1 MTSRWFTRQLLL
13 SCLVLISW
21 LPAATVAAGE
31 DATPLRFGV
40 LSIAPPARSYADWK
54 PFADYMAERLGRP
67 IEVVVPRGFE
77 RMKEAIEAGEVDF
90 FYINAH
96 VLFRLKQSDSAV
108 GVLQMINLRGSH
120 VSNSEIFVRADSG
133 IHSLEDLR
141 GRRIAYVSPIAAGA
155 YLAPRAYLYEQG
167 IESGEETE
175 EFFTH
180 NQSNSIY
187 GVLLGDYD
195 AAALCGVRYQL
206 MSEKVNT
213 GDLRVIGVSFEYA
226 ENLIAA
232 RPDLPPELLEE
243 FTFIGAGM
251 VDDPAGREI
260 LRDMRPMKIQSF
272 APYDPAVEAITQRQM
287 DISQL
292 PGGS

>member
-1 MTSRWFTRQLLL
+1 MASRVFPRQLLL
-13 SCLVLISW
+13 SWLLLIACLPV
-21 LPAATVAAGE
+21 ATLATE
-31 DATPLRFGV
+31 PEATPLRFGV

-54 PFADYMAERLGRP
+54 PFADYMSRHLDRP
-67 IEVVVPRGFE
+67 IEIVVPRGFE
-77 RMKEAIEAGEVDF
+77 RMQEAIEQDEVDF

-96 VLFRLKQSDSAV
+96 VLYRLKEKESAV

-133 IHSLEDLR
+133 IHSLDDLR

-155 YLAPRAYLYEQG
+155 YLAPRAYLYEKG
-167 IESGEETE
+167 IESGTETE
-175 EFFTH
+175 EVFTQ

-232 RPDLPPELLEE
+232 RPELPESLLEE
-243 FTFIGAGM
+243 FAFIGAGM
-251 VDDPAGREI
+251 IDDPEGREV
-260 LRDMRPMKIQSF
+260 LKGMRTMKIQSF
-272 APYDPAVEAITQRQM
+272 APYDPAVEAITRRQM
-287 DISQL
+287 EVSQL
-292 PGGS
+292 PEGE

>member
-1 MTSRWFTRQLLL
+1 MASRWLVRQLLL
-13 SCLVLISW
+13 SCLFLTAC
-21 LPAATVAAGE
+21 LPAVAQTADD

-77 RMKEAIEAGEVDF
+77 RMKEAIENDDVDF

-96 VLFRLKQSDSAV
+96 VLYRLKQTDSAR

-141 GRRIAYVSPIAAGA
+141 GRRIAYISPIAAGA

-175 EFFTH
+175 EVFTH

-232 RPDLPPELLEE
+232 RPELPQALIDE

-251 VDDPAGREI
+251 IDDPEGREI

-272 APYDPAVEAITQRQM
+272 APYDPAVEEITRQQM
-287 DISQL
+287 DIGRL
-292 PGGS
+292 PGDV